1 MGHNIHTHTQAVTV
15 AGGGGRANTPPP
27 HTHTQSKWGYRGVG
41 RIRPNFH
48 PGDTEGRGVYGP
60 TNHPED
66 WY

>member
-15 AGGGGRANTPPP
+15 DGGGGRANTPP
-27 HTHTQSKWGYRGVG
+27 HTHTQSKWGYRGGG

-48 PGDTEGRGVYGP
+48 PGVTEGRGVYGP